1 MPILTKKRHKYTP
14 LPGNR
19 NRNGKSKKT
28 SNNIIELLCNTNFKR
43 ITIGTLIFVLL
54 IYYLLR
60 KRITSS
66 SDATLLR
73 AIPKAVHIRT
83 KGTST
88 FESFEKPTP
97 ASTNDKQYNGRDA
110 DAFLYFIPCIFIIL
124 FFRDLICFYIY
135 YVAYFNI
142 NILYFFI

>member
-14 LPGNR
+14 LPGNK

-73 AIPKAVHIRT
+73 AIPKAVHLRT

-110 DAFLYFIPCIFIIL
+110 DAFAQEKMKNMMLLHPDVQPDAADDIMQYKRIQMKQG
-124 FFRDLICFYIY
+124 
-135 YVAYFNI
+135 N
-142 NILYFFI
+142 